1 MIDME
6 EINKEIKKLEDCD
19 CMTWSV
25 CEKLAILYIV
35 RKYFNEGNMDNRSM
49 SVASMSMGIK

>member
-1 MIDME
+1 ME